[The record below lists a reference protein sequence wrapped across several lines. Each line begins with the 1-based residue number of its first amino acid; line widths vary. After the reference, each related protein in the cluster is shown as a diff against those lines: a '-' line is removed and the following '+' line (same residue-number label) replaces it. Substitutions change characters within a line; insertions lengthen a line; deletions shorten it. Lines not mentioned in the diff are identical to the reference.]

1 MGYPSYLE
9 NIIERLSSSFFSG
22 PDEEGPQNSRSI
34 KISPL
39 QVKEIAR
46 QVLGQLLPADFI
58 ERISTNNGAEQLY
71 YLEKYSD
78 EKRVTEQLKLDL
90 AMKDGEL
97 AELQKKLG
105 DASKNSA
112 LIQKENKLALEG
124 NKDLAS
130 KISQLQTELFK
141 TKSKHD
147 QELHLLTSQYQSDLD
162 SMEQKYQQ
170 KINELKQRA
179 LDDYK
184 NWEINVKKKGTF
196 PFDRK
201 KGDVSL

>member
-9 NIIERLSSSFFSG
+9 NIIERLSSSFFSE
-22 PDEEGPQNSRSI
+22 PDEEGPQDSRSI

-71 YLEKYSD
+71 YFEKYSD
-78 EKRVTEQLKLDL
+78 EKRVTEQLKLD
-90 AMKDGEL
+90 L

-141 TKSKHD
+141 TESKHD
-147 QELHLLTSQYQSDLD
+147 QELHLLASEYQSDLD

-170 KINELKQRA
+170 KVNELKQRA

-201 KGDVSL
+201 K

>member
-1 MGYPSYLE
+1 MGYPSYFE

-22 PDEEGPQNSRSI
+22 PDEEGPQDSRSI

-58 ERISTNNGAEQLY
+58 ERISTNNGAEQFY
-71 YLEKYSD
+71 YFEKYSD

-90 AMKDGEL
+90 AMKDVEL

-112 LIQKENKLALEG
+112 LIQKEIKLALEG

-130 KISQLQTELFK
+130 KISQLQTEIFK

-147 QELHLLTSQYQSDLD
+147 QEIRLLASKYQSALD
-162 SMEQKYQQ
+162 SMEQKE
-170 KINELKQRA
+170 NELKQRT

-184 NWEINVKKKGTF
+184 NWEIDVKKKGTL

-201 KGDVSL
+201 KGR